1 MMRFVIYRRVSTQEQ
16 GRSGLGLEA
25 QRRDIDIFLHAFT
38 QVPWEIVGEF
48 CDILSGKDDNRPELA
63 RALDLARRKGAE
75 LLISKLDR
83 LSRDVEFIA
92 RTMKHANIKVATM
105 PNADPFQMHLFA
117 ALAEK
122 ERKFIGER
130 TKAALAAA
138 KVRGVKLGGYREGSL
153 DRRIAALKQTA
164 DDNARRVMGI
174 VQPLKQAGKSLRQIA
189 VELEKQGIR
198 TPRGGAWTAK
208 QVSLTLAR
216 LTRLASVPVD
226 RVAEPTEVK
235 SAESVVDRAGPAAG
249 RAPLGSRW

>member
-1 MMRFVIYRRVSTQEQ
+1 MRRFVIYTRVSTQEQ

-25 QRRDIDIFLHAFT
+25 QRRDIDIFLHAFSEL
-38 QVPWEIVGEF
+38 PWEIVGEF

-63 RALDLARRKGAE
+63 KALDLARRKGAE

-138 KVRGVKLGGYREGSL
+138 KARGVKLGGYREGSL
-153 DRRIAALKQTA
+153 DGRIAALKQTA
-164 DDNARRVMGI
+164 DEDARRVMGI
-174 VQPLKQAGKSLRQIA
+174 VQPLRQAGKSLRQIA
-189 VELEKQGIR
+189 EELEKQAIR

-216 LTRLASVPVD
+216 LTRLASIPVD
-226 RVAEPTEVK
+226 MAAVPTEAKRAEP
-235 SAESVVDRAGPAAG
+235 VDHSEPVAD

>member
-1 MMRFVIYRRVSTQEQ
+1 MKRFVTYTRVSTQEQ

-25 QRRDIDIFLHAFT
+25 QRRDIDVLLHAFT
-38 QVPWEIVGEF
+38 EVPWEIVGEF

-63 RALDLARRKGAE
+63 KALDLARRKGAE

-92 RTMKHANIKVATM
+92 RTMKQANIKVATM
-105 PNADPFQMHLFA
+105 PNADPFQLHIYA

-122 ERKFIGER
+122 ERKFISER

-138 KVRGVKLGGYREGSL
+138 EARGVKLGGYREGSL
-153 DRRIAALKQTA
+153 DRRISALKQTA
-164 DDNARRVMGI
+164 DDDALRVMGV
-174 VQPLKQAGKSLRQIA
+174 VQPLRQAGKSLRRIA
-189 VELEKQGIR
+189 EELEKQGIR

-216 LTRLASVPVD
+216 LTRLASVAPANRGGHTD
-226 RVAEPTEVK
+226 RGQTI
-235 SAESVVDRAGPAAG
+235 
-249 RAPLGSRW
+249 

>member
-1 MMRFVIYRRVSTQEQ
+1 MRRFVIYTRVSTQEQ

-38 QVPWEIVGEF
+38 EVPWEIVGEF
-48 CDILSGKDDNRPELA
+48 CDILSGKNDTRPELA
-63 RALDLARRKGAE
+63 KALDLAKREGAE

-92 RTMKHANIKVATM
+92 GTMKRANIKVATM
-105 PNADPFQMHLFA
+105 PNADPFQLHIYA

-138 KVRGVKLGGYREGSL
+138 KARGVKLGGYREGSL
-153 DRRIAALKQTA
+153 DRRIAALKRTA
-164 DDNARRVMGI
+164 DDDARRVMGI
-174 VQPLKQAGKSLRQIA
+174 VQPLRRAGKSLRQIA
-189 VELEKQGIR
+189 AELEKQGIQ
-198 TPRGGAWTAK
+198 TPRRAAWTAK

-216 LTRLASVPVD
+216 LTRLASAPVD
-226 RVAEPTEVK
+226 GAAAPTE
-235 SAESVVDRAGPAAG
+235 SGRAESADRSEPAAG
-249 RAPLGSRW
+249 RAPFGSRW